1 MPLTSVHAAKS
12 IRFLTAAELQSSL
25 LSPQEDVRFS
35 GRNYIMGVVDTLM
48 LTKSSPICMQEQ
60 TEINQVTELVIL
72 QLQQRPELMRYNAAS
87 VVREIMVANYP
98 CVRYFTGATRSQA
111 HEWQPDLWYKLQ
123 RWHAARRN

>member
-1 MPLTSVHAAKS
+1 LKRLKPIVPSACLVALWCLAPLASVHAAKS

-25 LSPQEDVRFS
+25 TSPQDDVRFS

-60 TEINQVTELVIL
+60 TEINQITELVVL
-72 QLQQRPELMRYNAAS
+72 QLQQRPELLRYNAAS

-98 CVRYFTGATRSQA
+98 CV
-111 HEWQPDLWYKLQ
+111 
-123 RWHAARRN
+123 

>member
-1 MPLTSVHAAKS
+1 MPSACLVALLCLAPLTTVFAAKS

-25 LSPQEDVRFS
+25 ISPLEDVRFS

-60 TEINQVTELVIL
+60 TEINQITELVIL

-98 CVRYFTGATRSQA
+98 CV
-111 HEWQPDLWYKLQ
+111 
-123 RWHAARRN
+123 

>member
-1 MPLTSVHAAKS
+1 MKRLDSYMPSACLVALLCLAPLTTVFAAKS

-25 LSPQEDVRFS
+25 ISPLEDVRFS

-60 TEINQVTELVIL
+60 TEINQITELVIL

-98 CVRYFTGATRSQA
+98 CV
-111 HEWQPDLWYKLQ
+111 
-123 RWHAARRN
+123 